1 MRNRFEKMLLTV
13 GLVLTA
19 TGAVRAQH
27 PGHHDAAGIQAA
39 LLTNKSVQKELKL
52 DGAQSEKVKT
62 LANDVAAKG
71 RAAVAK
77 FKDLPESERREKMH
91 ELMTA
96 TCADA
101 MTTLRGV
108 LTAEQ
113 FKRYEQI
120 VLQQRG
126 MMAFADSEIQKN
138 LKLTDVQKGR
148 LHNLANDFHGQ
159 MRELSQSVS
168 PANMAEVHEQG
179 TAVQRKALDH
189 AVAAL
194 SAEQKVAWKELVGEP
209 FEVKFEG
216 HPASV
221 TQ

>member
-1 MRNRFEKMLLTV
+1 MRTRFEKVLLAA
-13 GLVLTA
+13 GLVLAA
-19 TGAVRAQH
+19 TGAVRAQRS
-27 PGHHDAAGIQAA
+27 GHHDAAGIQAA

-52 DGAQSEKVKT
+52 DVAQSEKIKT
-62 LANDVAAKG
+62 LAKHVAAKG
-71 RAAVAK
+71 RAAVAEY
-77 FKDLPESERREKMH
+77 KDLPESERREKMH

-96 TCADA
+96 TCAEA
-101 MTTLRGV
+101 MTTLRGD

-126 MMAFADSEIQKN
+126 IMAFADPEIQRT
-138 LKLTDVQKGR
+138 LKLTDVQKDG
-148 LHNLANDFHGQ
+148 LHNLAKVFHGQ

-168 PANMAEVHEQG
+168 PANMAEVHAQG
-179 TAVQRKALDH
+179 MALQRKALDN

-194 SAEQKVAWKELVGEP
+194 SAEQKATWKELVGEY

-216 HPASV
+216 HPADV
-221 TQ
+221 TR